1 MIEIITHKKKQLAK
15 IIRSSYINKKGIN
28 FFTDNKL
35 SQQVA
40 YMHHPKNHIIQ
51 PHLHYNK
58 KKIINDTTEVL
69 IILEGIIRV
78 DFYNFKKKFLLSK
91 FLQKKDII
99 ILLSGGHG
107 FKIIK
112 KAKFIEVKQGPYIEK
127 NDKVKF

>member
-1 MIEIITHKKKQLAK
+1 M
-15 IIRSSYINKKGIN
+15 
-28 FFTDNKL
+28 
-35 SQQVA
+35 
-40 YMHHPKNHIIQ
+40 
-51 PHLHYNK
+51 
-58 KKIINDTTEVL
+58 L

-91 FLQKKDII
+91 LLKKKDII

-127 NDKVKF
+127 NDKVRF

>member
-1 MIEIITHKKKQLAK
+1 MIEIITHKKTQLAK

-51 PHLHYNK
+51 PHLHKNK

-91 FLQKKDII
+91 LLQKKDII

-127 NDKVKF
+127 NDKVRF

>member
-1 MIEIITHKKKQLAK
+1 MIEIITHKKTQLAK

-51 PHLHYNK
+51 PHLHKNK

-91 FLQKKDII
+91 LLKKKDII